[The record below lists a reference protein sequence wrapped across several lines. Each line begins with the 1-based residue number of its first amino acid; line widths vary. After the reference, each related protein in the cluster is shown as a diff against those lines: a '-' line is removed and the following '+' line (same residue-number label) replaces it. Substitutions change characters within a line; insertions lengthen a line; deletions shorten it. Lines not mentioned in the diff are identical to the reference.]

1 MYVLGIGVVFSG
13 GRGIE
18 QFERVLKEPWH
29 ELPSSGVSDGAP
41 AYQVDLEAIKDK
53 KDKSILSKI
62 RRSDKFSKMSVLAA
76 SDAIANSGFENFES
90 IAGERTGVVVA
101 TAFGP
106 HVTTFK
112 FLDDI
117 IDYGDGSVS
126 PTTFSNSVHN
136 AAASYIA
143 ETFNIQ
149 GPTLTVT
156 QFLHSFQNALQLA
169 QLWLKENRCD
179 HVLVGAV
186 DQYGEVLRYIYDT
199 KLTPATD
206 GRIKPFNLK
215 PTYAVPGEGA
225 VFFLVSN
232 TDSKNSF
239 CRIEDVFYGQDDVQP
254 DLAIIDADGMLP
266 DESVYASCVSPDI
279 PIAAYSPVTGS
290 MMIGSAFNCAAGA
303 LMLRDQIFYANPVVE
318 NPHGLNI
325 IKETAAADIERISCT
340 RYNCMNKK
348 IVVRLKKK

>member
-1 MYVLGIGVVFSG
+1 MYVLGIGILFSG
-13 GRGIE
+13 GRGID
-18 QFERVLKEPWH
+18 QFELALKEPWH
-29 ELPSSGVSDGAP
+29 RLPSNVIS
-41 AYQVDLEAIKDK
+41 AYQVDFESIKDK
-53 KDKSILSKI
+53 YKEDRGILRKI

-76 SDAIANSGFENFES
+76 SDAIANSGIES
-90 IAGERTGVVVA
+90 FGDVEGSRTGVVVA

-143 ETFNIQ
+143 ETLNIQ

-169 QLWLKENRCD
+169 QLWLKEDRCD
-179 HVLVGAV
+179 NVLVGAV
-186 DQYGEVLRYIYDT
+186 DQYGEVLRYIYDR
-199 KLTPATD
+199 KLTIATD
-206 GRIKPFNLK
+206 GQLKPFNIK

-232 TDSKNSF
+232 TDSEKSF
-239 CRIEDVFYGQDDVQP
+239 CRIENIFYDKDDIQA
-254 DLAIIDADGMLP
+254 DLDIIDTDGILP
-266 DESVYASCVSPDI
+266 DESAYVSYISPDI
-279 PIAAYSPVTGS
+279 PIAAYSPVVGS
-290 MMIGSAFNCAAGA
+290 MMIGSAFNCTAGA
-303 LMLRDQIFYANPVVE
+303 LMLKNQTFYANPVME
-318 NPHGLNI
+318 NPYGLNI
-325 IKETAAADIERISCT
+325 IKETTYANIERISCT

-348 IVVRLKKK
+348 MIVRLKKK

>member
-1 MYVLGIGVVFSG
+1 MYVLGIGIIFSG

-18 QFERVLKEPWH
+18 QFERALKEPWH
-29 ELPSSGVSDGAP
+29 RLPSDGIS
-41 AYQVDLEAIKDK
+41 AYQVDLEAIKNK
-53 KDKSILSKI
+53 KDKNFLRKI

-76 SDAIANSGFENFES
+76 SDAIANSGIGSFES
-90 IAGERTGVVVA
+90 VEGNRTGVVVA

-179 HVLVGAV
+179 NVLVGAV

-206 GRIKPFNLK
+206 GQLKPFNLK
-215 PTYAVPGEGA
+215 PTYAMPGEGA

-232 TDSKNSF
+232 TCSKNSF
-239 CRIEDVFYGQDDVQP
+239 CEIEGVIYDHDDIRP
-254 DLAIIDADGMLP
+254 DLAIIDTDGMLS
-266 DESVYASCVSPDI
+266 DESVYVSHMSPEV
-279 PIAAYSPVTGS
+279 PIAAYSPVVGS

-303 LMLRDQIFYANPVVE
+303 LMLRNQTFYANPVMD
-318 NPHGLNI
+318 NPHGLKI
-325 IKETAAADIERISCT
+325 MKETTDANIERISCT
-340 RYNCMNKK
+340 RYNCMDKK
-348 IVVRLKKK
+348 MIVRLKKK